1 MIRNNIFIHKDS
13 IIGKNSKIDPFSYIG
28 EDVSIGDNCWI
39 GNNVTLYPGSKLG
52 NNVKVFPGA
61 VISSEP
67 QDLKFEG
74 EKTTVEIG
82 DNTTIREFVTISRGT
97 NDRLKTSIGKNCLV
111 MAYSH
116 IAHDCIINDDCVI
129 VNNVQIGGHVIV
141 DNFAIVGGGTLIH
154 QFSKIGT
161 HAMVAGG
168 SLVRKDIPPF
178 CKAGKEPLSFKGV
191 NTIGLKRRNFTS
203 ESINQIQNIYRIIY
217 LEGRNTSQAINK
229 IENDIKDS
237 NEKKIVLDFIKNSDR
252 GIIKGLF
259 D

>member
-28 EDVSIGDNCWI
+28 EDVSIGENCWI
-39 GNNVTLYPGSKLG
+39 GNNVTLYPGSRLG
-52 NNVKVFPGA
+52 NNVKIFPGA

-74 EKTTVEIG
+74 EKTSVEIG

-97 NDRLKTSIGKNCLV
+97 NDRLKTSIGKNCLI

-116 IAHDCIINDDCVI
+116 IAHDCIIQDNCVI

-191 NTIGLKRRNFTS
+191 NSIGLKRRNFSS
-203 ESINQIQNIYRIIY
+203 ESINQIQNIYRIMY
-217 LEGRNTSQAINK
+217 LEGRNTSQAIDK

-237 NEKKIVLDFIKNSDR
+237 NEKKVVLDFIKNSDR

>member
-39 GNNVTLYPGSKLG
+39 GNNVTLYPGSKIG
-52 NNVKVFPGA
+52 NNVKIFPGA

-97 NDRLKTSIGKNCLV
+97 NDRLKTSIGKNCLI

-141 DNFAIVGGGTLIH
+141 DNFAIIGGGTLIH

-168 SLVRKDIPPF
+168 SLVRKDVPPF

-191 NTIGLKRRNFTS
+191 NTIGLKRRNFNS
-203 ESINQIQNIYRIIY
+203 ENINQIQNIYRIIY

-237 NEKKIVLDFIKNSDR
+237 NEKKVVLDFIKNSDR